1 LTLHDLLI
9 APFAEFAFMR
19 RALAGSC
26 ALAISGPPLG
36 VFLILRRMA
45 LTGDAVGHA
54 ILPGAALG
62 YLVSGLSLGPMTIGG
77 LAAGLLVAV
86 GSGVVARTTILREDT
101 SLAAFYLISLS
112 LGVTIVSLRGS
123 NIDLLHVLFGSVLA
137 LDDATLILLAAIASV
152 TLFALAALYR
162 PLVLETV
169 DPGFLASVSRDS
181 GTVQI
186 AFLALVV
193 LNLVG
198 GFHALGTLLAV
209 GMMMLPAASAR
220 LITLDMT
227 AMTAIAAAQG
237 ILASYAGLV
246 ISYHAGLPSGP
257 LIIMIAG
264 LLYLLALVFGPAGGL
279 LRRVKPRHHLEA

>member
-1 LTLHDLLI
+1 
-9 APFAEFAFMR
+9 MR
-19 RALAGSC
+19 RALAGSI
-26 ALAISGPPLG
+26 ALAIAGPPLG

-45 LTGDAVGHA
+45 LTGDAMAHA

-62 YLVSGLSLGPMTIGG
+62 YLAAGLSLGPMTIGG
-77 LAAGLLVAV
+77 LVAGLIVAA
-86 GSGVVARTTILREDT
+86 GSGVVARTTILHEDA
-101 SLAAFYLISLS
+101 SLAAFYLVSLA

-137 LDDATLILLAAIASV
+137 LDDATLILLAAIASL
-152 TLFALAALYR
+152 TLAALAALYR

-169 DPGFLASVSRDS
+169 DAAFLASVSKS
-181 GTVQI
+181 GGPVQI
-186 AFLALVV
+186 IFLALVV

-220 LITLDMT
+220 LITQDMT
-227 AMTAIAAAQG
+227 AMIGVAAAQG
-237 ILASYAGLV
+237 ILAGYAGLV
-246 ISYHAGLPSGP
+246 VSFHAGLPSGP
-257 LIIMIAG
+257 LIILVAG

-279 LRRVKPRHHLEA
+279 LRRFKTGRHLEG

>member
-1 LTLHDLLI
+1 MQPHDLLI

-19 RALAGSC
+19 RALAGSV
-26 ALAISGPPLG
+26 ALAIAGPPLG

-45 LTGDAVGHA
+45 LTGDAMAHA

-62 YLVSGLSLGPMTIGG
+62 YLAAGLSLGPMTIGG
-77 LAAGLLVAV
+77 LVAGLIVAV
-86 GSGVVARTTILREDT
+86 GSGVVARTTILREDA
-101 SLAAFYLISLS
+101 SLAAFYLISLA

-137 LDDATLILLAAIASV
+137 LDDATLILLAAIASL
-152 TLFALAALYR
+152 TLAALAALYR

-169 DPGFLASVSRDS
+169 DASFLASVSKS
-181 GTVQI
+181 GGPVQI
-186 AFLALVV
+186 IFLALVV

-220 LITLDMT
+220 LITQDMT
-227 AMTAIAAAQG
+227 AMIAIAAAQG
-237 ILASYAGLV
+237 ILAGYAGLIV
-246 ISYHAGLPSGP
+246 SFHAGLPSGP
-257 LIIMIAG
+257 LIILMAG

-279 LRRVKPRHHLEA
+279 LRRFKPGRHLEG